1 MTKNT
6 KKPWQGRFSG
16 ETDKFVESFTSSIAF
31 DKRLYEYDIQGSE
44 AHSMMLNSIGILS
57 DKELKDILSALE
69 KIREKIEKLK
79 FDKGL
84 DEIINFADDINKKFN
99 DHAPWNLKK
108 EGKIDEMEQVLSDT
122 AENIRKIAILLL
134 PFLEN
139 SARVI
144 LDFLNINKNEQ
155 NFDNFS
161 NKLKKGTKINEI
173 EAVFPRI
180 K

>member
-1 MTKNT
+1 
-6 KKPWQGRFSG
+6 
-16 ETDKFVESFTSSIAF
+16 
-31 DKRLYEYDIQGSE
+31 
-44 AHSMMLNSIGILS
+44 
-57 DKELKDILSALE
+57 
-69 KIREKIEKLK
+69 
-79 FDKGL
+79 
-84 DEIINFADDINKKFN
+84 
-99 DHAPWNLKK
+99 
-108 EGKIDEMEQVLSDT
+108 MEQVLSDT